1 MNKQMTIFA
10 FKDDPLCFMHVLL
23 NALDLDEK
31 GLGGRIVFE
40 GEATRLIPVMVEAGH
55 FLHSLY
61 EKVKGK
67 GLIDAVCRAC
77 SMKMGVL
84 EAVEKEGLPIVGDMS
99 GHPAMSRYISA
110 GQGVIVM

>member
-1 MNKQMTIFA
+1 MNKQMTLFA

-23 NALDLDEK
+23 NALDLNEK

-40 GEATRLIPVMVEAGH
+40 GEATQLIPIMADEKH
-55 FLHSLY
+55 FLHPLY
-61 EKVKGK
+61 LKVKGK
-67 GLIDAVCRAC
+67 GLIDAVCKAC
-77 SMKMGVL
+77 SIKMGVL

>member
-1 MNKQMTIFA
+1 MNKQMTLFA

-40 GEATRLIPVMVEAGH
+40 GEATKLIPLMADAKH
-55 FLHSLY
+55 FLHPLY
-61 EKVKGK
+61 GKVKEK
-67 GLIDAVCRAC
+67 GLIDAVCKAC
-77 SMKMGVL
+77 SVKMGVL
-84 EAVEKEGLPIVGDMS
+84 EAVEKEGLPVAGDMS